1 MEDTMEN
8 TQHTFDI
15 AWDCEIQTFLQ
26 FLLDHN
32 LKLESFIPSGPGGG
46 NPQITVSGP
55 PHQIEEIKAIF

>member
-1 MEDTMEN
+1 MEN

-32 LKLESFIPSGPGGG
+32 LKLEFFIPSGPGGG

-55 PHQIEEIKAIF
+55 PHQIEEIKAIL